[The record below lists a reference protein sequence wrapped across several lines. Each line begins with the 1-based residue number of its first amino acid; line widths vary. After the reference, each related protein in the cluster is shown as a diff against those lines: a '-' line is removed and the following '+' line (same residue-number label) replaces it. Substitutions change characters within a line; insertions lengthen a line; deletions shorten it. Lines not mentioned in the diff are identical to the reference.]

1 MATHIDRM
9 VMRDQARWR
18 LEVNEAKRR
27 TVAAEALRVRGLRIV
42 YGMLARDVAAMHSM
56 RERCGGGGGTRA
68 TTRTTRTTQRMPI
81 VVRAPTT
88 DELAMLYAWMSME
101 EEEEDVEGKE
111 GSAVAVEGG
120 GAVPWFAMASERF
133 QERFEQDGGS
143 LLICAFTPAAVTP
156 VAFAVGKKDDPHAI
170 DAIGVRRGWRR
181 LGVAQTV
188 AEVCMAKSFEVAT
201 AAAEESKRGSKQREE
216 EARARLRAIAA
227 AREKRLEAQA
237 KEAAEGEGAFWS
249 KATARRL
256 LAALDSDSDSSDDDK
271 LTRSDGRGGS
281 CCGSDCGDD
290 EGEDN
295 GSHSSVYRVD
305 ALPGSVRFWRA
316 LGFEFAD
323 TEGSAVGSGGKG
335 KGGKSGASRGPGDGD
350 GARRGGGS
358 DGGEDRPMSRRLS
371 AECVAVVDRLR
382 QDGTLLSSAW
392 SDST

>member
-27 TVAAEALRVRGLRIV
+27 TVDAEALRVRGLRIID
-42 YGMLARDVAAMHSM
+42 GMLARDVAAMHSM
-56 RERCGGGGGTRA
+56 RERCGGGGGNCA
-68 TTRTTRTTQRMPI
+68 ATRTTRTTHRMPV

-101 EEEEDVEGKE
+101 EEEEEGVEGKE

-188 AEVCMAKSFEVAT
+188 AEVCMAKSFKVAA

-237 KEAAEGEGAFWS
+237 KEVAGEGAFWS

-271 LTRSDGRGGS
+271 LTRSDGRCGS

-290 EGEDN
+290 KEGEDN
-295 GSHSSVYRVD
+295 GSHSSVVYRVD

-323 TEGSAVGSGGKG
+323 TEGSDGS
-335 KGGKSGASRGPGDGD
+335 D
-350 GARRGGGS
+350 GGGS
-358 DGGEDRPMSRRLS
+358 DGEDRPMSRRLS

-382 QDGTLLSSAW
+382 QEGTLLSSAW
-392 SDST
+392 SDLT